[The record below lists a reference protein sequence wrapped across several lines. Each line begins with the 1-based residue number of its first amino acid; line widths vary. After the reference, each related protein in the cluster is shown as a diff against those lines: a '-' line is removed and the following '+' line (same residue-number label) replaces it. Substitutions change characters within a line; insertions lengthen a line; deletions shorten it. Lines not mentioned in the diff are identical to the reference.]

1 MIKLSGFVVTLKF
14 SSFSSTVP
22 RCGQYNFSLA
32 ALNSGEFIIKAE
44 LHVYMQKPSPRVSEQ
59 GPIVVLERYRHH
71 HDPEFVISII
81 PTNQGEG
88 WQVFQIQHV
97 IQAWVDNKDSHN
109 SRKIGFRLSVYA
121 NFQAFKNKSP
131 QKCEE
136 AQIQFVYSSKD
147 KNAEHEP
154 LLVIYS
160 YDPTIEEVN
169 FESIL
174 NELSTDATPTTTVV
188 QGTESPT
195 NAQRKR
201 SVVSQAAV
209 SQASGCQVRELLIT
223 KQHLNDINYISNG
236 KIILPDQFNA
246 SICGGTCSNRF
257 PQGSS
262 PHAALVHLLLH
273 MRTFGGLNYNHYPQI
288 CAPVHYVPVEFL
300 VRRNDGVFEI
310 QLRHK
315 LKIAKCDC
323 LEVYKPS

>member
-1 MIKLSGFVVTLKF
+1 MLSRYDFF
-14 SSFSSTVP
+14 SFSSTVP
-22 RCGQYNFSLA
+22 RCGEYNFSLA

-59 GPIVVLERYRHH
+59 GPIVVLEKYRHH
-71 HDPEFVISII
+71 HDPEFVTSVI
-81 PTNQGEG
+81 PSNQGEG

-97 IQAWVDNKDSHN
+97 IQAWVDKKDSHN
-109 SRKIGFRLSVYA
+109 SRKIGFKLSVYS
-121 NFQAFKNKSP
+121 NFQAFENKSP

-136 AQIQFVYSSKD
+136 AQLQFVYSSKD
-147 KNAEHEP
+147 QNAEHEP

-160 YDPTIEEVN
+160 YDPAIEEVN
-169 FESIL
+169 YESIL

-188 QGTESPT
+188 GQGTESPT

-201 SVVSQAAV
+201 SVVSQA
-209 SQASGCQVRELLIT
+209 SGCQVRELLIT
-223 KQHLNDINYISNG
+223 KKHLNDINYISNG

-273 MRTFGGLNYNHYPQI
+273 MRAFTGLDYRKYQQI
-288 CAPVHYVPVEFL
+288 CSPVHYVPVEFL
-300 VRRNDGVFEI
+300 VQRKDGVFEI

-323 LEVYKPS
+323 LEVYKTS